1 MNDPLVTQPGGPILE
16 APPADTLAAGYG
28 EAGRLPAVPTQPGA
42 PGFAD
47 DDLALDSPWPTVSGW
62 WMLASDGD

>member
-1 MNDPLVTQPGGPILE
+1 MDEPLLTQPGGPALE

-28 EAGRLPAVPTQPGA
+28 EAGRLPTVPPQPDGSSL
-42 PGFAD
+42 

>member
-1 MNDPLVTQPGGPILE
+1 MDEPLLTQPGGPALE
-16 APPADTLAAGYG
+16 APPTDTSAGYG
-28 EAGRLPAVPTQPGA
+28 EAGRLPIVPPQPDGTA
-42 PGFAD
+42 L